1 MQADM
6 VLEREL
12 KLLNH
17 RRETE
22 PFGLVLS
29 FWDLKTHPLVTH
41 FLQQSHTYSN
51 KATPL
56 NSATPYGPSSQ
67 IDGLIATT
75 II

>member
-29 FWDLKTHPLVTH
+29 F
-41 FLQQSHTYSN
+41 
-51 KATPL
+51 
-56 NSATPYGPSSQ
+56 
-67 IDGLIATT
+67 
-75 II
+75 